1 MSFDDDIF
9 WADVRRM
16 FGREAPEHLNPR
28 TSPKLVTAAII
39 SKPRLVLVSVRFGG
53 RGNVQI
59 DPRRSCVMDLG
70 DRSARVLRDLSRRL
84 NRFVERQGISEVY
97 LRARSENTG
106 QYAGHPLN
114 FKIESVVQLERGVN
128 LNFVDDASVR
138 AWCRREDPDVPE
150 CPFPEL
156 GTRWAAVQDK
166 ATETALYVAS
176 HWGQSR
182 CFSDGSA
189 SHG

>member
-1 MSFDDDIF
+1 MSFDDDVF

-16 FGREAPEHLNPR
+16 FGREAPAHLDPR
-28 TSPKLVTAAII
+28 TSPKLVTAAVI
-39 SKPRLVLVSVRFGG
+39 SKPRLVLVSVRFGA
-53 RGNVQI
+53 RGNVKS
-59 DPRRSCVMDLG
+59 DPRRSCLVELE
-70 DRSARVLRDLSRRL
+70 DRSAGALRDLSRRFH
-84 NRFVERQGISEVY
+84 RFVESHGITDIH

-106 QYAGHPLN
+106 QYAGHPIN
-114 FKIESVVQLERGVN
+114 FKIESVVQLETSVN
-128 LNFVDDASVR
+128 LSFVDGSSIG

-150 CPFPEL
+150 CPFPDL
-156 GTRWAAVQDK
+156 GARWAGIQDK

-189 SHG
+189 GHG